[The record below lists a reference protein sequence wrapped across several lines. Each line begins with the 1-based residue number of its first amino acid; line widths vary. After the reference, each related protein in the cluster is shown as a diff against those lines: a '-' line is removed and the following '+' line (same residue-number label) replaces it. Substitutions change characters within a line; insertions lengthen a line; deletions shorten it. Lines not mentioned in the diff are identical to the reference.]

1 MPNQSRLFQYL
12 KTAEGRFSL
21 LLVVLCGLA
30 LAFFTTITFFDPP
43 EHLYRLDFGR
53 AQWIQSTTPSQT
65 NYFRK
70 TLYISGP
77 IDRAWIQVA
86 ATDNFALYV
95 NNAPVGNRI
104 FNSTC
109 VAGIF
114 DLKSLLKPG
123 KNVIAI
129 HVIRYSFPG
138 SAQLL
143 VRGFYGI
150 VGSPVQEFWSDLRDQ
165 SWRASKTPDGI
176 LGGYTW
182 ENPLLDDSFWPL
194 PQAGAASERFPIIE
208 QVPVD
213 PRLLASRPVAKWITP
228 AEGSPRQASFQYHL
242 MLPKDRRETWLQIA
256 APGNYDLVIN
266 GRLITTEIGLPPA
279 PITKVVQESL
289 PLSPPLLAYDITR
302 WLHTGDNTLLVRV
315 SSQTMQ
321 PAVMLAEGYTALPD
335 HSVRTFYTDG
345 NWQTLSYSSEERPAL
360 VLANYGNQ
368 PWGILPQRLALPVV
382 TPLYDVQR
390 AITWVEVFSIV
401 LGGVLVSWLLIP
413 RLVSF
418 VTRHP
423 VERLWT
429 DDALFL
435 LCVLAVMLLGW
446 LLCFDVRFPSSWCF
460 KPQVV
465 YNLVIVIFAGRLLLF
480 LPRKKLPPSEATPA
494 EPPPAHWL
502 SRYWKVVALICIVIL
517 GFFLRA
523 NNLTAMSLD
532 VDEYGV
538 TQFSHGVQAKGY
550 PFIQLGSFEKEVTTY
565 ELVSYGVALARQ
577 LFGESETAYRT
588 PAVILSTLTI
598 ALIGVAG
605 WRMMGWRVGLT
616 AALIFA
622 TFPSGLF
629 WGRNAFWPSQEQFF
643 SLTTFWCFY
652 EAIRVRG
659 GPIRAGFM
667 SACTIGFV
675 LAYLTWE
682 GSGFILPTLFL
693 CMFALQWG
701 KYDWMKDWHL
711 WRCCV
716 FMSFAVAIQLTH
728 RQVASMPAYMQ
739 TGISLSDVTTPV
751 PVWFDVTHYD
761 PQYYFNDF
769 VLAEN
774 FFVMSLVTILGIV
787 FCWGDRAI
795 RYLFLSGLVML
806 MFYVEFL
813 PAYAARY
820 SYDYQS
826 LLILVS
832 VGIVYKLVDRIVAVR
847 GTALRLCAAIAL
859 LTIFVL
865 TTNGFVLYTY
875 RLSRTGPAP
884 FYGNRMGIYRTD
896 YRGAALF
903 VASHIQ
909 PGDALIVAIPHIF
922 EFYSKLRVDYSINT
936 MLDKKITYSGVGAV
950 PFFLDKF
957 RGYPCIRTLEELQN
971 LRGLYKRIWIVQV
984 PLGPADNQ
992 HPDVV
997 AYLQQNSRI
1006 AYQSYK
1012 AEVDLILGTANVAQ
1026 RTEK

>member
-1 MPNQSRLFQYL
+1 MPNQSRLLQYL
-12 KTAEGRFSL
+12 KTTEGRFAL
-21 LLVVLCGLA
+21 FLVAACGLA
-30 LAFFTTITFFDPP
+30 LAFFFTITFFDPP
-43 EHLYRLDFGR
+43 EHLYRLDFGK
-53 AQWIQSTTPSQT
+53 AQWIESTTPSQT

-70 TLYISGP
+70 TLYISGAV
-77 IDRAWIQVA
+77 DRAWIQVA
-86 ATDNFALYV
+86 ATDNFTIYV
-95 NNAPVGNRI
+95 NDATVGNRI

-114 DLKSLLKPG
+114 DLKQLLKPG

-129 HVIRYSFPG
+129 HALRYSFPG

-150 VGSPVQEFWSDLRDQ
+150 VGSPVQEFWSDPLDQ
-165 SWRASKTPDGI
+165 SWRASRTPDGI

-194 PQAGAASERFPIIE
+194 PQAGPASERFPIIE
-208 QVPVD
+208 QVPMD

-228 AEGSPRQASFQYHL
+228 PEGSQRQASFQYHL

-279 PITKVVQESL
+279 PLAKPSHESL

-335 HSVRTFYTDG
+335 HSPRTFHTDG
-345 NWQTLSYSSEERPAL
+345 SWQTLLYSTEEKPAL
-360 VLANYGNQ
+360 ELANYGDQ
-368 PWGILPQRLALPVV
+368 PWGILPQKLALALV
-382 TPLYDVQR
+382 TPLYDVKR
-390 AITWVEVFSIV
+390 VTIWVEVFSVV

-418 VTRHP
+418 VTRQP

-429 DDALFL
+429 DDALFH
-435 LCVLAVMLLGW
+435 LCVLAVMLLFW

-465 YNLVIVIFAGRLLLF
+465 YNLVIVLFAGRLLLF
-480 LPRKKLPPSEATPA
+480 LPRKKLPPLEATLA
-494 EPPPAHWL
+494 EPPPAHW
-502 SRYWKVVALICIVIL
+502 SGRYWKVVALVCIVIL

-523 NNLTAMSLD
+523 HDITAMSLD

-538 TQFSHGVQAKGY
+538 TQFSRGVQAKGY

-565 ELVSYGVALARQ
+565 ELVSYGIALSRQ
-577 LFGESETAYRT
+577 LFGETETAIRT
-588 PAVILSTLTI
+588 PAIILSTLTI
-598 ALIGVAG
+598 GLIGVVG

-629 WGRNAFWPSQEQFF
+629 WGRNAFWPSQEQVF

-652 EAIRVRG
+652 EAVRVRG
-659 GPIRAGFM
+659 GPIRVGFL
-667 SACTIGFV
+667 SVCTVGFI

-682 GSGFILPTLFL
+682 GSGFILPTLFI
-693 CMFALQWG
+693 CMFAMQWG
-701 KYDWMKDWHL
+701 KYEWMKDWHL

-716 FMSFAVAIQLTH
+716 FMAFAVAIQLTH
-728 RQVASMPAYMQ
+728 RQLGSMPAYMQ

-751 PVWFDVTHYD
+751 PVWFDLTHYD

-769 VLAEN
+769 VFAEN
-774 FFVMSLVTILGIV
+774 FFVMSLVTILGIA

-795 RYLFLSGLVML
+795 RYLLVSGLVML

-832 VGIVYKLVDRIVAVR
+832 VGIVYKLVDRITAVR
-847 GTALRLCAAIAL
+847 GSALRWCGALAL

-903 VASHIQ
+903 VANHVQ

-922 EFYSKLRVDYSINT
+922 EFYSKLKVDYSINT
-936 MLDKKITYSGVGAV
+936 MLDKKITYSGVGAI

-957 RGYPCIRTLEELQN
+957 RGYPCIRSLEELEN
-971 LRGLYKRIWIVQV
+971 LRGMYKRIWIVQV

-997 AYLQQNSRI
+997 TYLQRNARV

-1012 AEVDLILGTANVAQ
+1012 AEVDLLLGSANIAQ
-1026 RTEK
+1026 QTEK